1 VIRNDVAAL
10 SVARYIVENPVRAG
24 LVENPSEYPF
34 LGSDKWSLTEI
45 LEAVTLRNNWHS

>member
-24 LVENPSEYPF
+24 LVQSPSEYPF
-34 LGSDKWSLTEI
+34 VGSEKWALTDI
-45 LEAVTLRNNWHS
+45 MEAVALRRNWAG